1 MGGILEGEKEERHGG
16 GQIKTGGD
24 HFSHMRRGVCSQA
37 YRAGRKQIHER
48 TPFLKTLTPFSQK
61 RSRYMGKTDRT
72 GLSKKAERPKQAQLA
87 DETAPSPPEHRE
99 LTGKIP
105 CVSKSLHF
113 EIICNKIT

>member
-1 MGGILEGEKEERHGG
+1 
-16 GQIKTGGD
+16 
-24 HFSHMRRGVCSQA
+24 
-37 YRAGRKQIHER
+37 
-48 TPFLKTLTPFSQK
+48 
-61 RSRYMGKTDRT
+61 MGKTDRT